1 MVSKKR
7 QQSGIIDCTFTIASI
22 SSISRFACAIV
33 WLVWVITSSVYVIFA
48 RICFAFVNI
57 CQKKREKEK
66 RMKMGFGFHSG
77 AIHVHVWKPRTLVGN
92 WLVSCD
98 SLVETES
105 QTVILKFFYVGTA
118 NIPKAYSINCS
129 YLPWE
134 QKPRYINSERKN
146 EEREIIPYFVRENDE
161 GLTLKTSALK
171 SERWPIYVI
180 NPIDN
185 T

>member
-7 QQSGIIDCTFTIASI
+7 QQPGIIDYTFTIASI

-57 CQKKREKEK
+57 CQKKMEKEK

-77 AIHVHVWKPRTLVGN
+77 AICVHVWKPRTLV
-92 WLVSCD
+92 S
-98 SLVETES
+98 EPES
-105 QTVILKFFYVGTA
+105 QTVILNFFHVGTA

-129 YLPWE
+129 Y
-134 QKPRYINSERKN
+134 
-146 EEREIIPYFVRENDE
+146 FAT
-161 GLTLKTSALK
+161 GLKTTIYK
-171 SERWPIYVI
+171 QRKKERTERNHPLLRQREWRRA
-180 NPIDN
+180 NGKK
-185 T
+185 